1 MRRWIPWIVLGVLAF
16 GAIAFAAWPSDGD
29 ESVGAHT
36 QRLAAEL
43 RCVDCQGLSV
53 ADSAT
58 STAKATRADIA
69 ARIRRGESD
78 AEIRQVYVTR
88 YGEAV
93 LLKPASSGLGALV
106 WAIPIA
112 VILLAGGGLVIALRR
127 WSRQPR
133 LVASAE
139 DEALVRQE
147 RSQS

>member
-1 MRRWIPWIVLGVLAF
+1 M
-16 GAIAFAAWPSDGD
+16 
-29 ESVGAHT
+29 
-36 QRLAAEL
+36 
-43 RCVDCQGLSV
+43 
-53 ADSAT
+53 
-58 STAKATRADIA
+58 
-69 ARIRRGESD
+69 
-78 AEIRQVYVTR
+78 YVNR

-93 LLKPASSGLGALV
+93 LLKPASTGLGALV

-112 VILLAGGGLVIALRR
+112 VMLLAGGGLVIALRR

>member
-1 MRRWIPWIVLGVLAF
+1 MRRWAPWIVLGVLVL
-16 GAIAFAAWPSDGD
+16 GAVVYAAWPSGGD

-36 QRLAAEL
+36 QRLASEL

-78 AEIRQVYVTR
+78 GEIRQVYVNR

-93 LLKPASSGLGALV
+93 LLKPASRGLGALV

-147 RSQS
+147 RAQP

>member
-1 MRRWIPWIVLGVLAF
+1 VLTLGTIVV
-16 GAIAFAAWPSDGD
+16 AAWPSGGD
-29 ESVGAHT
+29 ESVSART
-36 QRLAAEL
+36 QSLASEL

-69 ARIRRGESD
+69 ARVRRGESD
-78 AEIRQVYVTR
+78 GEIRRVYVDR

-112 VILLAGGGLVIALRR
+112 AMLLAAGGLVIALRR

-133 LVASAE
+133 LVASPE

-147 RSQS
+147 RAQP